1 MMEKILLCLCL
12 CLSGWNVSSCLPR
25 QYHYVADPMT
35 WTEAQTFCRKTYTD
49 LASIGSPE
57 EMKQVNHTITSSGLN
72 SEVWIGLYNR
82 IIWKWSDS
90 YTGSGAEYRKWYPG
104 QPNFWN
110 AKVFCVGF
118 SRDGWADVGCYGENT
133 FFCYQGTQQDP
144 EYVFVNQKMNWS
156 DAQSYCREN
165 HIDLA
170 IVRNDNENQQ
180 LSSIEYSGKWPFIG
194 LYRDRH
200 LYWSDRSSL
209 SFTFWDPVESYLGS
223 MTVVCGVSDLE
234 RSGKWRF
241 LPCERKLPF
250 VCHTASQ
257 QVKVIKLRMT
267 GKDPS
272 VDLNDLAVK
281 ADILKKLQDRLK
293 ESGLSGVTL
302 RWREQPDG
310 KVFHKEAESS
320 QKESSK
326 WTQVCD

>member
-1 MMEKILLCLCL
+1 MSFSLAAWPPDCELKSLKVLLLT
-12 CLSGWNVSSCLPR
+12 GWNVSSCLPR

-57 EMKQVNHTITSSGLN
+57 EMKQVSHTVTSS
-72 SEVWIGLYNR
+72 
-82 IIWKWSDS
+82 
-90 YTGSGAEYRKWYPG
+90 GSGAEYRKWYPG
-104 QPNFWN
+104 EPNFWN
-110 AKVFCVGF
+110 HFCVGF
-118 SRDGWADVGCYGENT
+118 NTNGWGDLDCAREDT

-144 EYVFVNQKMNWS
+144 EYVFVNQIMNWS

-170 IVRNDNENQQ
+170 IVRNDNENQK
-180 LSSIEYSGKWPFIG
+180 LSSIKYSGEWPFIG
-194 LYRDRH
+194 LYRDP
-200 LYWSDRSSL
+200 LFYWSDGSSL
-209 SFTFWDPVESYLGS
+209 SFTFWDIYYEYLGS

-257 QVKVIKLRMT
+257 QVKVIRLRMT

-310 KVFHKEAESS
+310 KVFHKEEESS